1 MMNQQYVFHTKVHR
15 DWVDHNGHLN
25 DAMYNR
31 IFSDTTDD
39 WLGHLGLTI
48 DAVQSYQYT
57 VFTLENHVMFLNEM
71 KENEDVIVK
80 VHLHN
85 YDSKRLHVLMEMF
98 NADDDLCATYEV
110 MLMGIDTTSGRPS
123 AFPNDILNDIE
134 HYYNIENVEMTSQY
148 IGHRIGIKK
157 KPKSKE

>member
-1 MMNQQYVFHTKVHR
+1 
-15 DWVDHNGHLN
+15 
-25 DAMYNR
+25 
-31 IFSDTTDD
+31 
-39 WLGHLGLTI
+39 
-48 DAVQSYQYT
+48 
-57 VFTLENHVMFLNEM
+57 M

-123 AFPNDILNDIE
+123 AFPNDILNNIE

-157 KPKSKE
+157 SQKQRVIQLRI

>member
-1 MMNQQYVFHTKVHR
+1 
-15 DWVDHNGHLN
+15 
-25 DAMYNR
+25 
-31 IFSDTTDD
+31 
-39 WLGHLGLTI
+39 
-48 DAVQSYQYT
+48 
-57 VFTLENHVMFLNEM
+57 MFLNEM

-123 AFPNDILNDIE
+123 AFPNDILNNIE

-148 IGHRIGIKK
+148 IGHRIVIKK

>member
-15 DWVDHNGHLN
+15 DWVGHNGHLN

-48 DAVQSYQYT
+48 DAIQSYQYT

-80 VHLHN
+80 VHLHDF
-85 YDSKRLHVLMEMF
+85 DSKRLHVLMEMF

-123 AFPNDILNDIE
+123 AFPNDILNNIE
-134 HYYNIENVEMTSQY
+134 RYYNIENVETTSQY

-157 KPKSKE
+157 KPKRKE

>member
-1 MMNQQYVFHTKVHR
+1 
-15 DWVDHNGHLN
+15 
-25 DAMYNR
+25 
-31 IFSDTTDD
+31 
-39 WLGHLGLTI
+39 
-48 DAVQSYQYT
+48 
-57 VFTLENHVMFLNEM
+57 
-71 KENEDVIVK
+71 
-80 VHLHN
+80 
-85 YDSKRLHVLMEMF
+85 MEMF

-123 AFPNDILNDIE
+123 AFPKRHFDNIE